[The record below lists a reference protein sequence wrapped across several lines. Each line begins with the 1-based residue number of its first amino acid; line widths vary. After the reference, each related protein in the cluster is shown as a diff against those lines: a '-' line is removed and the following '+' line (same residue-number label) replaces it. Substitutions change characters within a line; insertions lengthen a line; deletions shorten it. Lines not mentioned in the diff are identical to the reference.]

1 MSPTDP
7 RCVCGV
13 CVCVCVCACVRESEC
28 VWGGSV
34 YVLLFL
40 YFTDTERI
48 RESLMRQQQEIMALQ
63 DFIGENKE
71 DF

>member
-1 MSPTDP
+1 
-7 RCVCGV
+7 
-13 CVCVCVCACVRESEC
+13 
-28 VWGGSV
+28 V